1 MLNNVVFNNN
11 SASNG
16 FGRGSAE
23 DGEGRGG
30 AIFIC
35 TPNEGDS
42 ECSAVI
48 NDCGNN
54 TFSGNTATTGENDT
68 FGTLNSVSC
77 EPTLVTL
84 TDFQVNSGSNG
95 IELSWRTATEFDNE
109 GFNVWRRVSGGF
121 WEKVNDS
128 LIPAQGDNSSY
139 YFVFVDSEASQNF
152 EYRIEDIDQFG
163 NSTFHYPEGT
173 APLITLK
180 SPADGAV
187 FSPSTVPVFKWEAT
201 GYEGFRF
208 QYAYPGSGIESLP
221 WSPLM
226 DFEPAADSWASFAQ
240 QLEGETVFWRIK
252 GKLGENEE
260 NYSDV
265 WQLIVEE

>member
-1 MLNNVVFNNN
+1 MLNHVVFNNN

-16 FGRGSAE
+16 FSNGTYAE

-35 TPNEGDS
+35 TTEEGGS
-42 ECSAVI
+42 QCSAVI

-54 TFSGNTATTGENDT
+54 TFSGNTATTGENDI

-77 EPTLVTL
+77 QPTLVTL

-95 IELSWRTATEFDNE
+95 VELSWRTVTEFDNE

-121 WEKVNDS
+121 WEKVNNS
-128 LIPAQGDNSSY
+128 LILAQGDNSSY
-139 YFVFVDSEASQNF
+139 SFVDSSSASQDF
-152 EYRIEDIDQFG
+152 EYRLEDIDQFG
-163 NSTFHYPEGT
+163 NSTFHYPAGT
-173 APLITLK
+173 APVITLK

-187 FSPSTVPVFKWEAT
+187 FSSSTVPVFKWEAT
-201 GYEGFRF
+201 GYEGFSF

-221 WSPLM
+221 FRPLM
-226 DFEPAADSWASFAQ
+226 EFSPAAESWASFAQ
-240 QLEGETVFWRIK
+240 QLKGETVFWRIK
-252 GKLGENEE
+252 GKFGSSEE